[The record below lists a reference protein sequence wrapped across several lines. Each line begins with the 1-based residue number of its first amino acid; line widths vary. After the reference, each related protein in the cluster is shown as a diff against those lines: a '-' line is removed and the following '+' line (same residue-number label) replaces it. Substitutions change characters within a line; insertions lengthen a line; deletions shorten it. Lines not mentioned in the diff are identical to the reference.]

1 VRHKWWQ
8 SFLFILPTFVV
19 LLFVFGYPIVRIFD
33 FSFRQVWGTSGA
45 FTGLRN
51 YRFVLRDPIFVG
63 AAQHNGILLLG
74 VPVLVLVALV
84 IAAILYEEP
93 RGWRLYRF
101 SIFVPYVL
109 AIPVIGVIFSY
120 LMTLN
125 GVFNQI
131 LRGVGLGALAL
142 DWIGSPRYA
151 LFTTLAVII
160 WKEAGFGIVLFLAR
174 LMSVSQELYDS
185 AHIDGTSWWQTF
197 WYITVPQLR
206 MVIEFFI
213 IVSIINFLA
222 WVFGYVFVLTAGGP
236 ANSTQVLELWI
247 FNKVSRVTQNP
258 GMAAAG
264 SVLLLLVSSVFIFVL
279 LNLRIRV
286 GEET

>member
-1 VRHKWWQ
+1 VRHRWWQ
-8 SFLFILPTFVV
+8 SLLFIVPTLVV
-19 LLFVFGYPIVRIFD
+19 ILFVFGYPIVRIFD

-45 FTGLRN
+45 FVGLKN
-51 YRFVLRDPIFVG
+51 YQFVLRDPVFVA

-101 SIFVPYVL
+101 AIFVPYVL

-120 LMTLN
+120 LMTFN
-125 GVFNQI
+125 GVLNTM
-131 LRGVGLGALAL
+131 LRGVGLKFLAL
-142 DWIGSPRYA
+142 DWIGNPSYS
-151 LFTTLAVII
+151 LYTTLAVIV

-185 AHIDGTSWWQTF
+185 AHIDGANWFQTF
-197 WYITVPQLR
+197 LYITIPQLR
-206 MVIEFFI
+206 MIIEFFV

-222 WVFGYVFVLTAGGP
+222 WVFGYVFVMTAGGP

>member
-8 SFLFILPTFVV
+8 SLLFILPTMAVI
-19 LLFVFGYPIVRIFD
+19 LLVFGYPIVRIFD
-33 FSFRQVWGTSGA
+33 FSFRQVWGTSGP
-45 FTGLRN
+45 FVGLRN
-51 YRFVLRDPIFVG
+51 YRFVLRDPVFIQ
-63 AAQHNGILLLG
+63 AIEHNGILLLG
-74 VPVLVLVALV
+74 VPVLVAAALL
-84 IAAILYEEP
+84 IAAILFEEP
-93 RGWRLYRF
+93 RGWRFYRF
-101 SIFVPYVL
+101 AIFVPYVL

-120 LMTLN
+120 MMSLH

-131 LRGVGLGALAL
+131 LERAGLGFLAL

-151 LFTTLAVII
+151 LLTTLAVIL
-160 WKEAGFGIVLFLAR
+160 WKELGFGIVLFLAR

-185 AHIDGTSWWQTF
+185 AHIDGTSWMQTF
-197 WYITVPQLR
+197 WYITIPQLR
-206 MVIEFFI
+206 MMIEFFV

-222 WVFGYVFVLTAGGP
+222 WVFGYVFVLTSGGP

-247 FNKVSRVTQNP
+247 YNKVARVTQNP

-264 SVLLLLVSSVFIFVL
+264 SVLLLLVSSIFIFTL

-286 GEET
+286 GEE